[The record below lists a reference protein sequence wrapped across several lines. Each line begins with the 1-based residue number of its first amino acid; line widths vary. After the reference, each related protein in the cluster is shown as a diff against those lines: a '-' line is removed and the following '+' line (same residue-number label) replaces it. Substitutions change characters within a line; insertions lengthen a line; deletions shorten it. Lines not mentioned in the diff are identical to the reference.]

1 MTARAQ
7 PITPRSKILG
17 MGHYVPDQVVTSS
30 DLENELDL
38 VRRLGVPP
46 GFVERTTG
54 VCERRW
60 AKPGTTNSE
69 LAANAAQMAMDNAG
83 VTPRDIDCI
92 IFAACG
98 QDIAEP
104 ATANIVQE
112 RLGARNAQVFDV
124 KNACNSWVNALDIMD
139 SLISSGKIK
148 CGLVTS
154 GEYTSYYVDKD
165 IKCPEDLNT
174 KLSGLTLGDAGAA
187 AVVGPATDASGIVST
202 VFHSDGRQWPLA
214 VVKSGGTMFGWD
226 RPTFH
231 SASARLL
238 AVAARELPPVIWRA
252 SRQLGWN
259 PREVEVIVPHQVSSG
274 FARKM
279 CMLMGVPVERC
290 IITLDHFG
298 NCGAASVP
306 LALSYGVQTNRVK
319 TGDRVALMAA
329 AAGFSAGVVGM
340 VW

>member
-1 MTARAQ
+1 MSAGPATL
-7 PITPRSKILG
+7 TPRSKILG
-17 MGHYVPDQVVTSS
+17 IGHYVPERIVTSAELEH
-30 DLENELDL
+30 DLRLHE
-38 VRRLGVPP
+38 RLGVPS
-46 GFVERTTG
+46 GFLERTTG
-54 VCERRW
+54 VSERRW
-60 AKPGTTNSE
+60 ADKGMTNSE
-69 LAANAAQMAMDNAG
+69 LAARAARAAMDNAG
-83 VTPRDIDCI
+83 VGARDIDCI

-98 QDIAEP
+98 QDITEP
-104 ATANIVQE
+104 ATANILQE
-112 RLGARNAQVFDV
+112 RIGARGAQVFDV

-139 SLISSGKIK
+139 SLISSGKVK
-148 CGLVTS
+148 CGLVAS
-154 GEYTSYYVDKD
+154 GEYTSYYVDRD
-165 IKCPEDLNT
+165 IKTAEDLNT

-187 AVVGPATDASGIVST
+187 AVIGPATDGRGILSS

-226 RPTFH
+226 KPIFH

-238 AVAARELPPVIWRA
+238 AVAAKELPPVIWRA
-252 SRQLGWN
+252 SRKLGWN

-279 CMLMGVPVERC
+279 CMLMGVPAERC

-306 LALSYGVQTNRVK
+306 LALSYGVHTGRVK
-319 TGDRVALMAA
+319 TGDRVALLAA